1 MIATITSKGQVT
13 IPKAIRNVLNIRPKD
28 KIDFV
33 RRGDKVFL
41 VPIKTLKDLRGSVAP
56 HGKGDFMNE
65 RRAVKAA
72 VSKRVVEETK

>member
-1 MIATITSKGQVT
+1 MIATVTSKGQVT
-13 IPKAIRNVLNIRPKD
+13 IPKAIRSAFNIHPND

-56 HGKGDFMNE
+56 CGKGDFMNE
-65 RRAVKAA
+65 RGAAKAA
-72 VSKRVVEETK
+72 VSKRVVEEMK